1 MKVAIIGANGQLG
14 SELAKAFPDA
24 ILLMHENFDI
34 DNKQAIENFFANN
47 KVDAV
52 INTAAYH
59 NVPQCEQEPSKAFS
73 VNTIGARNLAE
84 QCAKTNTILMHI
96 STDYVFDGKRGRPY
110 REIDTPNPLNWYAMS
125 KFAGELAIANTPANQ
140 YIIRVCGLFG
150 QAGCRAK
157 GGDNFV
163 KTMLKKLA
171 AGEEFKV
178 TNDQTVSPTYA
189 FDAAQA
195 IKEILE
201 KKLLFGTYHI
211 VNAGH
216 CTWYDFAKEIAKQTK
231 SKTSVLPCA
240 SEAGGLKRPDY
251 SALSITKLK
260 KNGIAMRSWKAALKH
275 YLKNKTPQN

>member
-24 ILLMHENFDI
+24 ILLMHADLDVENW
-34 DNKQAIENFFANN
+34 QAIENFFANN

-59 NVPQCEQEPSKAFS
+59 DTPKCEQEPLKAFS
-73 VNTIGARNLAE
+73 VNAIGAKNLAE
-84 QCAKTNTILMHI
+84 QCAKTNTIFVHL
-96 STDYVFDGKRGRPY
+96 STDYVFDGMKGRPY
-110 REIDTPNPLNWYAMS
+110 KEIDAPNPLNWYAMS
-125 KFAGELAIANTPANQ
+125 KFTGELAIANTPANY

-150 QAGCRAK
+150 QSGCRAK
-157 GGDNFV
+157 GGGNFV
-163 KTMLKKLA
+163 ETMLKKLA

-201 KKLLFGTYHI
+201 KKLPFGIYHV

-216 CTWYDFAKEIAKQTK
+216 CTWYDFAKEIAKQIK
-231 SKTSVLPCA
+231 SKTSMLPCA
-240 SEAGGLKRPDY
+240 SGVDGLKRPNY

-260 KNGIAMRSWKAALKH
+260 KNGIAMRPWKAALAH
-275 YLKNKTPQN
+275 YLKNKTTQN